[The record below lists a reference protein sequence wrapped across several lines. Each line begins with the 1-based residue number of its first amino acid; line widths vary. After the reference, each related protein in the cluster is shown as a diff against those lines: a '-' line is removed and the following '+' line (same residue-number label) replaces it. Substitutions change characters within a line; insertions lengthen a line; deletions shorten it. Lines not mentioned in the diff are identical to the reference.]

1 MQKSELIKSELIL
14 DTLYSVQLY
23 DYYDSRC
30 YDPIR
35 VLGSSHFNGF
45 LIANLRSKLVFNLQN
60 EEGSVIIPFE
70 NIKWMV
76 PIREKEKKEVKEKYD
91 WE

>member
-1 MQKSELIKSELIL
+1 MSIERLNKNSEMIL
-14 DTLYSVQLY
+14 DKLYSVQLY

-35 VLGSSHFNGF
+35 VLGFSHFNGF

-60 EEGSVIIPFE
+60 GEGHRDTSTNEDVNKILR
-70 NIKWMV
+70 NSRK
-76 PIREKEKKEVKEKYD
+76 
-91 WE
+91 